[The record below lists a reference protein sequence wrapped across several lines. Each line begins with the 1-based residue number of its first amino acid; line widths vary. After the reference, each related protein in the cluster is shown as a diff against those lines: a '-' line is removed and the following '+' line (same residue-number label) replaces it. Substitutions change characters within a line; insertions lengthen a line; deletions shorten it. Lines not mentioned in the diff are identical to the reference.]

1 MYGLLIVQD
10 TDIKENDFCSVITKV
25 IFMSLNELNLSDYGY
40 IMSMYGFSDTSRDP
54 RVLAVGQ
61 LAGSDQNRL

>member
-40 IMSMYGFSDTSRDP
+40 IMSMYGFSDNYLCP
-54 RVLAVGQ
+54 HG
-61 LAGSDQNRL
+61 AGGKGCG

>member
-40 IMSMYGFSDTSRDP
+40 IMSMYGFSDTSRVP
-54 RVLAVGQ
+54 KVWAVML
-61 LAGSDQNRL
+61 LAG